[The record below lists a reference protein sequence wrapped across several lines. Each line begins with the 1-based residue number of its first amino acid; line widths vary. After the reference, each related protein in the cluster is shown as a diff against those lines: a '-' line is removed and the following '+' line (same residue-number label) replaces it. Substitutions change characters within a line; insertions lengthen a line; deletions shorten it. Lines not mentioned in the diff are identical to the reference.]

1 MKILKYLLYVLLAL
15 VVIGVILGLVGPKT
29 YEVSRSKVIAA
40 SSEQIW
46 PYVTS
51 FQKSKSWSPWVR
63 MDTTMTAEYSGEEGT
78 VGSKMT
84 WKSKKMGGGEQTIT
98 VLEPYKLADSE
109 LKFIQPWGEG
119 HATSSF
125 QLADTVGGTKVT
137 WGIKGENGF
146 VNRAMAALM
155 NMDKMM
161 GPIFMQGLN
170 NLDSVMATVPK
181 SAAMEMKINTQE
193 FPGGN
198 YLAVRKEV
206 KISKLG
212 EFFMNNFKAVMDGA
226 EKAKAEVAGAPAGLY
241 YTWAPDK
248 DLTDVACAVPVKG
261 EVKAPAGLSVIAVP
275 AGKAAVIEYVGGYSG
290 VGKAHEAMDTY
301 FKQNNLQQTAPV
313 IEEYLVGEPAET
325 DSTKWVTKII
335 YFIK

>member
-51 FQKSKSWSPWVR
+51 FPKTKAWSPWVR

-78 VGSKMT
+78 VGSKMS

-98 VLEPYKLADSE
+98 ALEPYKSADSE
-109 LKFIQPWGEG
+109 LKFMQPWGEG
-119 HATSSF
+119 HATSSV
-125 QLADTVGGTKVT
+125 QLMDTVGGTKVT

-146 VNRAMAALM
+146 VNRALSALF
-155 NMDKMM
+155 NADKMM
-161 GPIFMQGLN
+161 GPVFEQGLH

-181 SAAMEMKINTQE
+181 SAAMNFQINTQD

-198 YLAVRKEV
+198 YLAVRREI

-212 EFFMNNFKAVMDGA
+212 DFFMNNFRALMDGA
-226 EKAKAEVAGAPAGLY
+226 KTAKAELAGAPAGLY
-241 YTWAPDK
+241 YTWYPDK
-248 DLTDVACAVPVKG
+248 DLTDVACAIPVKG
-261 EVKAPAGLSVIAVP
+261 DVKAPAGLSIIAVP
-275 AGKAAVIEYVGGYSG
+275 AGKAAVIEYVGGYG
-290 VGKAHEAMDTY
+290 GLGNVHQAMEDY
-301 FKQNNLQQTAPV
+301 FKKNNMQQSAPV
-313 IEEYLVGEPAET
+313 IEEYVVGEPAET
-325 DSTKWVTKII
+325 DSTKWVTRVI
-335 YFIK
+335 YFMK